1 MGKLHHRV
9 VSDNRKF
16 WKTVGPVFSEKTFH
30 KESIILNNNNKS
42 ISSNEEIAEMFN
54 KHLNKLLENL
64 DIDETLARN
73 IASSDIIDT
82 VFNTIKKYKDHPS
95 IKESNI

>member
-1 MGKLHHRV
+1 
-9 VSDNRKF
+9 
-16 WKTVGPVFSEKTFH
+16 
-30 KESIILNNNNKS
+30 
-42 ISSNEEIAEMFN
+42 MFN

-73 IASSDIIDT
+73 IASSDITDT

-95 IKESNI
+95 IKESTI